1 MTWQRF
7 CPIKEPAFF
16 PWRSDERTFGM
27 TPLRQKAE
35 PGTSMKSR
43 APQKPGF
50 GILLVCLVLSISLHA
65 AILLLYPGSDP
76 PPREIPV
83 ALQVGLIHRKN
94 SPVTRFAAGRGKE
107 NPRQQTSRPISRTA
121 VGKGGSPTLSRS
133 PSAASEKAHRANR
146 QPASRRP
153 TEPVSRTISSRVA
166 TAKTPSALPK
176 PRQKPVTRAT
186 SASPA
191 KRLSGTATKSPHAAG
206 LAQRT
211 KKGRDSTP
219 PPAAPAIAPSP
230 PPSVTGGPTASSYV
244 DAAPI
249 YAENPP
255 PRYPRVAL
263 LQGWSG
269 EVWIRVRVSSSGRV
283 LDATI
288 EHSSGHRVLDSAA
301 LKAVRRWRFHPARR
315 GDTPMAGDVRLPI
328 RFKLR
333 SS

>member
-1 MTWQRF
+1 MTL
-7 CPIKEPAFF
+7 
-16 PWRSDERTFGM
+16 
-27 TPLRQKAE
+27 LRRKAE
-35 PGTSMKSR
+35 PATSKKFR

-50 GILLVCLVLSISLHA
+50 GIFLLCLVLSISLHV
-65 AILLLYPGSDP
+65 AILLLCPGSDP
-76 PPREIPV
+76 PPRKVPV
-83 ALQVGLIHRKN
+83 ALQVGLIHRKD
-94 SPVTRFAAGRGKE
+94 SPVTRFAAGRRKE

-121 VGKGGSPTLSRS
+121 VKKGGSPTLSRS
-133 PSAASEKAHRANR
+133 ASAASEKAHRANR
-146 QPASRRP
+146 QPVSP
-153 TEPVSRTISSRVA
+153 TTSSRVA
-166 TAKTPSALPK
+166 TTKIPPALPK
-176 PRQKPVTRAT
+176 PVQKPVTRAT
-186 SASPA
+186 PASSA
-191 KRLSGTATKSPHAAG
+191 KRLSGTATKSPHAAE
-206 LAQRT
+206 LVQRT

-219 PPAAPAIAPSP
+219 PPAAPTIAPSP

-283 LDATI
+283 LDAAI

-315 GDTPMAGDVRLPI
+315 GDTPMAGVVRLPI
-328 RFKLR
+328 RFKLC